1 MFHWFRPFVLAVL
14 IGTIALGSLGC
25 SRLPASECD
34 RLAVTVEKGYVRV
47 LQFQGRDA
55 ASVER
60 LASDLKVVA
69 WELRAVKLTDPSL
82 ERWRD
87 RFVALYRNL
96 ANAYW
101 EISRSLGLA
110 AGAESTRSGLQQVE
124 RARSRLER
132 VGRHATDTARDTD
145 RLAARLNRY
154 CNAD

>member
-1 MFHWFRPFVLAVL
+1 
-14 IGTIALGSLGC
+14 
-25 SRLPASECD
+25 
-34 RLAVTVEKGYVRV
+34 
-47 LQFQGRDA
+47 
-55 ASVER
+55 
-60 LASDLKVVA
+60 
-69 WELRAVKLTDPSL
+69 L